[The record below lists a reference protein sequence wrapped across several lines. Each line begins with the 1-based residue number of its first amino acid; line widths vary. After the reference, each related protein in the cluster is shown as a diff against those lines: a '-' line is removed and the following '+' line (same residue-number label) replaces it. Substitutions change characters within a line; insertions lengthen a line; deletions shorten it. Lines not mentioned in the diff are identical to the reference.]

1 MRCSAEIRTQISL
14 TPRPPVHQSIIS
26 LRDCQRGPTT
36 GPAFS
41 GAQAQLPTLLWR
53 PSKCGAPPSL
63 QPRAPH
69 PCHGTPVPG
78 TDLVCFGSWPVNTL
92 LGLSLPLSLE
102 DMLCSQSLAHT
113 DLVVGGRTWASQ
125 RQIAGLRGGGEVQM
139 DCKLGKGAT
148 LPPLPHSSCKSFPVP
163 MQREKHTY
171 KKPQTAS
178 LLISQKI

>member
-1 MRCSAEIRTQISL
+1 MLFGSLYSDNHSFSSHTSQMRCSAEIRIQIPL

-102 DMLCSQSLAHT
+102 DMLCSQSFAHT
-113 DLVVGGRTWASQ
+113 DPVVGGKDTGQPAP
-125 RQIAGLRGGGEVQM
+125 
-139 DCKLGKGAT
+139 DCRAQGWW
-148 LPPLPHSSCKSFPVP
+148 
-163 MQREKHTY
+163 
-171 KKPQTAS
+171 
-178 LLISQKI
+178 